1 MMRRRRVGT
10 TAPASRLVLSTV
22 SMGVVL
28 LAVVV
33 IAVVLIAAAP
43 GAAAGPVVAAEPGDR
58 AQVIERYRSVLEPL
72 LRIPTGFSGNVAGCD
87 PGTISQANAD
97 ATLAAVN
104 YVRGL
109 AQLPPVVLNLRRSAE
124 AQASA
129 LIMAANG
136 SLTHAPEKDARCW
149 TKAGYDGAS
158 HGNLSLGWSDPPAA
172 VLQSTG
178 PRAVLGYLED
188 PGASNDFAGHRR
200 WLLWQGLAEIGTG
213 DTDVSNTIVVIPEDF
228 AAHRGTAW
236 VPWPSAGA
244 FPRELEPSGRWS
256 LSYPNADFSRAR
268 IKMTGPDGTSIKARV
283 NPIRSGYAD
292 NTIVWEAAL
301 PSSYRVAPDV
311 DYPVTVTVSGVR
323 LPGGKVVKRTWTTTL
338 VRATS
343 GPSLRAR
350 PGGLEAVLVRR

>member
-1 MMRRRRVGT
+1 MMRRRRLLPA
-10 TAPASRLVLSTV
+10 APAGRLVLSTV

-28 LAVVV
+28 LA
-33 IAVVLIAAAP
+33 AVS
-43 GAAAGPVVAAEPGDR
+43 GATAGPAVAAEPGDR
-58 AQVIERYRSVLEPL
+58 AQVIDRYRSVLEPL
-72 LRIPTGFSGNVAGCD
+72 LRIPTGFSGNVAACD

-109 AQLPPVVLNLRRSAE
+109 AQLPPVVLNPSRSAE

-129 LIMAANG
+129 LIMAAND
-136 SLTHAPEKDARCW
+136 SLTHAPSKDARCW

-158 HGNLSLGWSDPPAA
+158 HGNLSLGWSDPPTA

-178 PRAVLGYLED
+178 PRAVLGYMED

-200 WLLWQGLAEIGTG
+200 WLLWQGLTEIGTG
-213 DTDVSNTIVVIPEDF
+213 DTDVSNTIVVIPEKF
-228 AAHRGTAW
+228 AGHRGKAW

-256 LSYPNADFSRAR
+256 LSYPNADFRRAR
-268 IKMTGPDGTSIKARV
+268 IKMTGPDGTSINTRV

-301 PSSYRVAPDV
+301 PSAYRSAADV

-323 LPGGKVVKRTWTTTL
+323 LPGGKMVKRTWTTTL

-343 GPSLRAR
+343 GPSLRER
-350 PGGLEAVLVRR
+350 PGGLEGAFVRR